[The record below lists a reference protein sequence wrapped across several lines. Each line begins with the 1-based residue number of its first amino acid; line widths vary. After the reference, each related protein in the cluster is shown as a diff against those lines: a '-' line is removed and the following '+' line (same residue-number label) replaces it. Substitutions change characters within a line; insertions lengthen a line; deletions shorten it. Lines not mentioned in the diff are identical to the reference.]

1 MTRTLIDTSLEQ
13 VAVEHY
19 LFDLEYSVEK
29 VSEIFGMSEDTVKK
43 IHDDYKASFSPRS
56 SKLRK

>member
-1 MTRTLIDTSLEQ
+1 MTRTLIDTPLER

-29 VSEIFGMSEDTVKK
+29 VSEIFGMSEDAVKK
-43 IHDDYKASFSPRS
+43 IHDDYKASFLTRS
-56 SKLRK
+56 SK